1 MICTFW
7 TPFQAE
13 RDWQNYKIHTE
24 ELSKFHSNLFSL
36 EIGLFTL
43 HSAQL
48 LCVMFIELPWDSTV
62 AIKSFSY
69 SRTFLFSLYFLQ
81 FSFCL
86 CFYTFPLHDKSNCFN
101 HNQVQFKNPIIKMT
115 YKRCEPRRIAGCR
128 KSTIHSWCLGKLA

>member
-48 LCVMFIELPWDSTV
+48 LCLMFIELPWDSTV

-81 FSFCL
+81 LSSCL
-86 CFYTFPLHDKSNCFN
+86 CSSTFPLLEGSILLTITKCNLKIQSSKWRIKDVNRVGSRDAENLR
-101 HNQVQFKNPIIKMT
+101 FKH
-115 YKRCEPRRIAGCR
+115 GV
-128 KSTIHSWCLGKLA
+128 